1 MPDIKLIHLVDIR
14 LDGNTQYRD
23 AVDKHTVKEY
33 AESMRDEAAFPPVK
47 CTFDGNHYWL
57 WDGFHRYMASEAA
70 GFKAIRVEYTNGSQ
84 EDAQDLAL
92 GANGRHGLPRN
103 TATKRKQVEAAL
115 SMERHAHKSDRDIAR
130 LCDVSHTFV
139 AVVRNP
145 ETKKKRDNNRA
156 SSFLRRAVEPGST
169 NNTSRVIS
177 AGVIGLHPDIDPI
190 PCLTDYYGPDEN
202 ELRANE
208 MAHQADLAKLQKLL
222 DGNPELAKAY
232 EECRRLNL
240 IQARLQVRISAL
252 MTEKNEAIK
261 QAKRAQAQIDRQRKL
276 NKLAVATPTS
286 FV

>member
-1 MPDIKLIHLVDIR
+1 MSETTLIQLVHIR

-23 AVDKHTVKEY
+23 AVDKQTVKEY
-33 AESMRDEAAFPPVK
+33 ADSMRDEAKFPPVK
-47 CTFDGNHYWL
+47 CTFDGTHYWL

-70 GFKAIRVEYTNGSQ
+70 GFRDIRVEYTNGTQ

-103 TATKRKQVEAAL
+103 SATKRKQVEAAL
-115 SMERHAHKSDRDIAR
+115 SMQRHAHKSDRDIAK

-145 ETKKKRDNNRA
+145 ETKKQRDNNRA

-169 NNTSRVIS
+169 NSSETTS
-177 AGVIGLHPDIDPI
+177 AGAIGLHPDTDPI
-190 PCLTDYYGPDEN
+190 PRLTEYYGPDEN
-202 ELRANE
+202 EMRASE
-208 MAHQADLAKLQKLL
+208 MAHQANLERFQKMLDENPALA
-222 DGNPELAKAY
+222 EAY

-240 IQARLQVRISAL
+240 IQARLEVRIAAL

-261 QAKRAQAQIDRQRKL
+261 QAKRAQAQIDKQRKL
-276 NKLAVATPTS
+276 NKLAGSAPAS
-286 FV
+286 FA